1 MALGVVDE
9 PRARCERPQALVAL
23 GVRRSGDRDDDDDEE
38 DRGERS
44 ADD

>member
-1 MALGVVDE
+1 MALGIVDE

-23 GVRRSGDRDDDDDEE
+23 GVRRSGDRGDDDEE